1 LVKIVELSIEPYA
14 IQVDADILVGAVIPE
29 VVDCWRAPNRRRAGG
44 VDAEAAAAMV

>member
-14 IQVDADILVGAVIPE
+14 IQVDADILIPE